1 MKKLTL
7 LFVAGLFLFGCGDDE
22 AVDTTGDLT
31 LSFENLPMSASNEV
45 YEGWIIVDGAPVSTG
60 TFTVDANGALS
71 QSSFE
76 VENAMLESAAA
87 FVLSIEPVP
96 DNDAGPSAIKILGGG
111 FSSQSAA
118 LTAAHEAALNSDQSF
133 ATGKMILATPT
144 TETTNDELSGIWFL
158 EITENGPMRG
168 LGLSDLPSGWKY
180 EGWAVIDGQPVSSGT
195 FTITDIADESDQF
208 SGPGDGPPFPG
219 EDFVANAPSGLTFPT
234 DLSGMTIV
242 ISIEPSPDNDPA
254 PFMYKPLVYVV
265 PSGAL
270 DHETYTMVNQ
280 VDSTFPSGM
289 ASW

>member
-1 MKKLTL
+1 MKKLIL
-7 LFVAGLFLFGCGDDE
+7 LFASGFFLFACNDDE

-31 LSFENLPMSASNEV
+31 LTFSNLPTSASNEV
-45 YEGWIIVDGAPVSTG
+45 YEGWVIVDGAPVSTG
-60 TFTVDANGALS
+60 TFTVDANGTLS

-96 DNDAGPSAIKILGGG
+96 DNDPAPSAIKILGGG
-111 FSSQSAA
+111 FSNQSAA
-118 LTAAHEAALNSDQSF
+118 LTATHEAALNSDQSF

-144 TETTNDELSGIWFL
+144 TETTEDELSGIWFL
-158 EITENGPMRG
+158 ELTENGPMRG

-180 EGWAVIDGQPVSSGT
+180 EGWAVIDGQPVTSGT

-219 EDFVANAPSGLTFPT
+219 EDFVTNAPMGLTFPT
-234 DLSGMTIV
+234 DLSGMTVV
-242 ISIEPSPDNDPA
+242 ISIEPNPDNDPA
-254 PFMYKPLVYVV
+254 PFMFKPLVYAV

-270 DHETYTMVNQ
+270 DHVTYDMVNQ
-280 VDSTFPSGM
+280 VDSTFPSGT